1 MKIVYPEEIMT
12 AKIKE
17 LEKEVERLKA
27 EVERLTKI
35 SDSEGDALIDCEAKA
50 VR

>member
-27 EVERLTKI
+27 EVERLTSLNNSIKI
-35 SDSEGDALIDCEAKA
+35 E
-50 VR
+50 VFR

>member
-17 LEKEVERLKA
+17 LEKENEELKA
-27 EVERLTKI
+27 ENERLRDQLDLLDFDFME
-35 SDSEGDALIDCEAKA
+35 S
-50 VR
+50 VWRN